1 MPLLAREC
9 SQERPQARREASS
22 SLVCYKKLLT
32 LVEGVL
38 ENKLLNLLDLVVLET
53 REVDPVLSRHSL
65 RHLVIC
71 QALSLHDLS
80 ATLEL
85 DLEVVEEQTV
95 PLLEVHVV
103 GYLDYV
109 LVLRIPI

>member
-1 MPLLAREC
+1 M
-9 SQERPQARREASS
+9 
-22 SLVCYKKLLT
+22 LT

-38 ENKLLNLLDLVVLET
+38 ENELLNLFDLVVREP
-53 REVDPVLSRHSL
+53 REVDTVLGRHSL
-65 RHLVIC
+65 GHLVIY

-80 ATLEL
+80 APLEL
-85 DLEVVEEQTV
+85 DLENVEEQTV

-109 LVLRIPI
+109 LVPRIPI